1 MEFGSPKNQ
10 DLTDRFVA
18 MEEFMDLFNEYKS
31 YIILAAGIILGL
43 IVLRIILNRP
53 SKRDKEH
60 QARID
65 VLKEKHKDR
74 YKDVR
79 RLR

>member
-1 MEFGSPKNQ
+1 
-10 DLTDRFVA
+10 
-18 MEEFMDLFNEYKS
+18 MDLFNEYKS
-31 YIILAAGIILGL
+31 YLFLAGGIALAL

-60 QARID
+60 QARMN